1 MIRNSMLAG
10 ERTTVFE
17 SAKLLAIALVAVL
30 LHASGAAAQEQDWL
44 SYYPSVSRLQG
55 KLTKVL
61 KYGKPSYGE
70 SPDKDEKFE
79 VPILILKTP
88 ARVRA
93 RTTSSVNN
101 ESVTNI
107 SFVQLIFPAD
117 ANINYLRYLDQ
128 EIVVAGTLT
137 QAHRGEHFTEVVMTV
152 KAVNPTGR
160 PM

>member
-1 MIRNSMLAG
+1 MLAVK
-10 ERTTVFE
+10 RAATFRIARL
-17 SAKLLAIALVAVL
+17 SAIALVVAL
-30 LHASGAAAQEQDWL
+30 LRISDAAPQEQDWL

-70 SPDKDEKFE
+70 NPENDEKVE

-88 ARVRA
+88 IRVRA
-93 RTTSSVNN
+93 RASSSVNN

-107 SFVQLIFPAD
+107 SFVQLIFPGD
-117 ANINYLRYLDQ
+117 ANINFSRYLDQ

-137 QAHRGEHFTEVVMTV
+137 QAHRGEHFTDVVITV
-152 KAVNPTGR
+152 KAVNPTGK